1 MGDFEINL
9 VLPVISLAAY
19 GVLAMLLV
27 PLLRASSRWLGAVS
41 LIGMGMAGVFLVD
54 QWLNWRL
61 FGIQETAYGLVR
73 VDGFGLYFSFIV
85 LLVGILTVLY
95 SMSFLE
101 RESADHGEF
110 YPLVLFCL
118 AGMIMMLQTNHLM
131 MVLIGLEVFSLSL
144 YVLTGLTRM
153 RLYSVE
159 AALKYFLL
167 GAFSS
172 SFMVYGM
179 ALLYGATGSLDMARI
194 GEVVATNPSRMLWIG
209 TGLLLI
215 GLFFKVAVVPFHQ
228 WVPDVYTGAPT
239 NVTGFMAAAT
249 KTVAI
254 AVLLRFLVG
263 AFASQSEIWIPMV
276 TWLAILT
283 MTVGNLIA
291 LAQTNLK
298 RMLAYSSIA
307 HAGYLL
313 IGVVSM
319 PESGVRAI
327 MFYLTAYAIIT
338 VGAFAALSAVGRGD
352 AEHERGYQLSDWAGL
367 GWERPMLGAAMA
379 FFLFSLAGM
388 PPTGGFFG
396 KFVIFQS
403 AIESGH
409 YMLAIVGMLNA
420 TIAIYYY
427 LRVIVMMYMTDPET
441 DEFPLPVTAA
451 SAVVMVVSIIG
462 VLYLGLAPG
471 NLLTILSNLASSL

>member
-1 MGDFEINL
+1 
-9 VLPVISLAAY
+9 
-19 GVLAMLLV
+19 
-27 PLLRASSRWLGAVS
+27 
-41 LIGMGMAGVFLVD
+41 
-54 QWLNWRL
+54 
-61 FGIQETAYGLVR
+61 
-73 VDGFGLYFSFIV
+73 
-85 LLVGILTVLY
+85 
-95 SMSFLE
+95 
-101 RESADHGEF
+101 
-110 YPLVLFCL
+110 
-118 AGMIMMLQTNHLM
+118 
-131 MVLIGLEVFSLSL
+131 
-144 YVLTGLTRM
+144 
-153 RLYSVE
+153 
-159 AALKYFLL
+159 
-167 GAFSS
+167 
-172 SFMVYGM
+172 M
-179 ALLYGATGSLDMARI
+179 ALLYGSTGSLDMARI
-194 GEVVATNPSRMLWIG
+194 GEVASTNPSKMLWIG

-263 AFASQSEIWIPMV
+263 AFSAQSEIWVPMV

-283 MTVGNLIA
+283 MTVGNLCA

-313 IGVVSM
+313 IGVVSL
-319 PESGVRAI
+319 PESGVRAV
-327 MFYLTAYAIIT
+327 MFYLTGYAIIT
-338 VGAFAALSAVGRGD
+338 VGAFAVLASVGRGD
-352 AEHERGYQLSDWAGL
+352 AENERGYQLSDWSGL

-409 YMLAIVGMLNA
+409 YMLAIIGMLNA
-420 TIAIYYY
+420 TVAIYYY
-427 LRVIVMMYMTDPET
+427 LRVIVMMYMTEPET
-441 DEFPLPVTAA
+441 DEFPMPVTAA

-462 VLYLGLAPG
+462 ILYLGLAPG
-471 NLLTILSNLASSL
+471 NLLNILTDLASSL